1 MVSQDGSTV
10 EEEAHGVAPICLYV
24 FAVCDVE
31 STTVTGDQEE
41 APPYCD
47 SYMA

>member
-10 EEEAHGVAPICLYV
+10 EEKTHGVAPICLYV
-24 FAVCDVE
+24 SAVRDVE
-31 STTVTGDQEE
+31 STTVAGDQEE
-41 APPYCD
+41 AYPYCD